1 MLEQVAPVVSEAA
14 SQRGNLLDADALL
27 FDRRRHFEALLLKVR
42 EHLENGRPNLAFGY
56 VDRRC
61 RLLNSNAHDFLL
73 RAEVS
78 RRADFLDESAR
89 DLDRAIELDPTDRY
103 VLQFA
108 LTWGEPAQKSLAA
121 RLVLSDGDANA
132 ALVVLAVDWLMD
144 EGETMLFAL
153 GRRDRALAGWAAW
166 TGAAEI
172 HLRLAGDAERL
183 VALKPEPDHWLAKE
197 TRFAATIRLDA
208 GENVA
213 TATLLRNGAAAAT
226 RSVAAGPRAFA
237 DAAPEPA
244 ALSVIVPVYEDFA
257 ATRAC
262 FEALF
267 AQGAPLVTRI
277 LAVDDA
283 SPNADLRRWLD
294 DQAAAGRITLLRNSH
309 NLGFAA
315 SVNRAL
321 QLCPAGDV
329 VLLNADALPPPGS
342 LARLAEVAHA
352 APDIGTVTP
361 FSNNGEY
368 ASLPKPYAANPME
381 TKAEIAHIDGLA
393 REANGLNFV
402 DLPNGIGFCL
412 FITRACLDAVGP
424 LPELYARGY
433 FEDVEF
439 CLRAREKGFRN
450 VCATGI
456 YVGHEGSRS
465 FRAEKRRLVMRNLAV
480 LQRRF
485 PDYEAESASFVE
497 ADPLRRARGAIE
509 ALLPGEAGR
518 VALVCAGGA
527 ARFLAV
533 ERAEALAEEGGP
545 APLICACVN
554 RRAELRSVAG
564 GWPQSLEFPLDGREG
579 QRNLIAFL
587 RASQISRI
595 ETFDPLALE
604 PGILAALFRLGVRVE
619 IAAGDLEWAIPLQTS
634 FDRACR
640 TPDESGPCAFCAEGA
655 FQGETADTV
664 RRRSL
669 KRKRRILARAA
680 GFRPLDRMSEQIARH
695 MFGDVAVASFVEPP
709 IVARPVPRAQHGVLA
724 VVAPLC
730 DARADRLVVAL
741 GRALRRIDDSARI
754 VVFGGCVDDLA
765 VMRAGDIFVA
775 GPVEQDGIERL
786 LRQYDV
792 SALMSPYRARL
803 FDRIDRISR
812 AFALPKAC
820 FDFSFGKLALEDG
833 DLALD
838 PRLCDAK
845 AASRVAQWYCGLSQ
859 GAAAC

>member
-1 MLEQVAPVVSEAA
+1 MLEQVAPGASEAA
-14 SQRGNLLDADALL
+14 SRQRKPLDAGALF
-27 FDRRRHFEALLLKVR
+27 FDSRRHFEALFLKIQR
-42 EHLENGRPNLAFGY
+42 HLEDGRPDLAFPY
-56 VDRRC
+56 ADRRC
-61 RLLNSNAHDFLL
+61 RLPSAGARDFLL
-73 RAEVS
+73 RSEVS
-78 RRADFLDESAR
+78 RRAGFLDERAR
-89 DLDRAIELDPTDRY
+89 DLDRAIELDPTDRL
-103 VLQFA
+103 VLQAA
-108 LTWGEPAQKSLAA
+108 LTRGEPAQKSLAA
-121 RLVLSDGDANA
+121 RLVLSDGAAAA

-144 EGETMLFAL
+144 ESETILLAL
-153 GRRDRALAGWAAW
+153 GRRDRALVGWAAW
-166 TGAAEI
+166 NGPEEI
-172 HLRLAGDAERL
+172 HLRLAGDSERV

-213 TATLLRNGAAAAT
+213 TATLLRNGAPAAT
-226 RSVAAGPRAFA
+226 RSLAAGPRAFA

-267 AQGAPLVTRI
+267 AQGAPLVMRI

-321 QLCPAGDV
+321 HLCPAGDV

-352 APDIGTVTP
+352 ASDIGTVTP

-381 TKAEIAHIDGLA
+381 TKAEIAHIDRLA

-412 FITRACLDAVGP
+412 FITRACIDTVGP

-485 PDYEAESASFVE
+485 PDYEAESASFVD

-509 ALLPGEAGR
+509 ALRPGEAGR

-533 ERAEALAEEGGP
+533 ERAEALAKEHGP

-554 RRAELRSVAG
+554 GRAELRGVGG
-564 GWPQSLEFPLDGREG
+564 GWPQSLEFPFDGRES

-595 ETFDPLALE
+595 ELFDPLALE

-619 IAAGDLEWAIPLQTS
+619 IAAGDLEWAISLQTS

-640 TPDESGPCAFCAEGA
+640 TPDEPGPCAFCAAGA
-655 FQGETADTV
+655 LEGETADTV

-680 GFRPLDRMSEQIARH
+680 GFRPLDRMSEQIARQ
-695 MFGDVAVASFVEPP
+695 MFGEVAVASFVEPP
-709 IVARPVPRAQHGVLA
+709 IVTRPVSRAQRGAMA
-724 VVAPLC
+724 VIAPLR

-741 GRALRRIDDSARI
+741 GRALRRIDDSARV

-775 GPVEQDGIERL
+775 GRVEQDEIERL

-820 FDFSFGKLALEDG
+820 FDFSFGKLAFEDG
-833 DLALD
+833 DLGLD

-845 AASRVAQWYCGLSQ
+845 AASRVAQWYCGLSH